1 MELYLNMSTWH
12 GQGYLFFTLLIE
24 VGSTVYI
31 LWLCQ
36 LNDNRNFEILT
47 VFQFF
52 FCNICQIHQDCISGC
67 YVTRLTGTGLELI
80 AQKWSHS
87 LIEVDLAWSTATQ
100 AVDLAVTALA
110 EQGAVSPLR

>member
-1 MELYLNMSTWH
+1 
-12 GQGYLFFTLLIE
+12 
-24 VGSTVYI
+24 
-31 LWLCQ
+31 
-36 LNDNRNFEILT
+36 
-47 VFQFF
+47 
-52 FCNICQIHQDCISGC
+52 
-67 YVTRLTGTGLELI
+67 VTRLTGAGLELI